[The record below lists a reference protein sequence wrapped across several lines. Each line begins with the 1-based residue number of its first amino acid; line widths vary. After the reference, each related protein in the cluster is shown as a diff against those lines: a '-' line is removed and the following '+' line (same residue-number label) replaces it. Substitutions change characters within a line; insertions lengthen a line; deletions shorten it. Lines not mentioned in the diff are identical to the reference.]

1 MNVDNQRCFNVDS
14 TLMYL
19 LGIIEIISEQLF
31 YKNSHLLLSE
41 ATTHRRSVK
50 NLFWKLLEI
59 LQENTSERVLM

>member
-31 YKNSHLLLSE
+31 YKNSRLLLSE
-41 ATTHRRSVK
+41 ATAHRRSVK
-50 NLFWKLLEI
+50 KLFWKHLEI
-59 LQENTSERVLM
+59 LQENTSEGVLM